1 VGRRQHVL
9 VRPLLPLA
17 AACAALVAAA
27 LPAGAA
33 GAPPSPY
40 TYTVHVAPQNSGS
53 SASHSAYENAVEPSI
68 GADWTS
74 GLTAF
79 QADLGTY
86 FVAFDDR
93 SRPATATWTERSPV
107 TSAETLDPILYTD
120 NQGTP
125 AAPLG
130 TRTIVSQLAGTT
142 SLSSTT
148 DDAGVTYLPDSSGQT
163 SGVDHQT
170 VGGGPYAAFPPTGTT
185 GLYPSSGP
193 KRAIYYCSQDV
204 ATAFCERSDNGG
216 TTFGPPVP
224 IYTVSP
230 GVATGCQGLHGHV
243 RVRPD
248 GVVLVP
254 NKNCGTDVGSLPGSS
269 VNRQAVA
276 ENTDNNTT
284 AAGWS
289 IDVVPDSTAGV
300 TDPST
305 AADASNTM
313 YFGYGDGGGH
323 AKIAVKRAGSGWS
336 SSVDVGALVGVEQ
349 TAFPDVIAGSA
360 GRAAFAF
367 LGSTTPTTKGIRGV
381 DRGFAG
387 VWEAYIART
396 VDSGVTWS
404 VQKVTTDSAFPVQK
418 GCLQLGGSCTHR
430 NLYDFT
436 DITVDRL
443 GRVEYGFADGCVQQA
458 DGSTKGCRD
467 GSSTTGDTSSDDTN
481 VGSIARQECGPS
493 LFAEQDAA
501 LSAACNAAIEAA
513 PAMPEAPSAPL
524 LITGGLVA
532 TGGAV
537 WWRRRTRA
545 SR

>member
-1 VGRRQHVL
+1 VVRRQHVL
-9 VRPLLPLA
+9 VRPLLHAGSCVRSPRRG
-17 AACAALVAAA
+17 
-27 LPAGAA
+27 GAA
-33 GAPPSPY
+33 RGRCGCPPSPY
-40 TYTVHVAPQNSGS
+40 TYTVHVAPQNRGS
-53 SASHSAYENAVEPSI
+53 TASHSAYENAVEPSI

-93 SRPATATWTERSPV
+93 SRPARATWTERSPV

-148 DDAGVTYLPDSSGQT
+148 DDAGLTYLPDSSGQT
-163 SGVDHQT
+163 SGVGHQT
-170 VGGGPYAAFPPTGTT
+170 VGGGPYAAFPPTGTA

-243 RVRPD
+243 RVRPG

-254 NKNCGTDVGSLPGSS
+254 NKNCGTDVGSLPGST

-289 IDVVPDSTAGV
+289 NDVVPDSTAGV

-305 AADASNTM
+305 TADASNTM
-313 YFGYGDGGGH
+313 YFGYGDGVGD

-367 LGSTTPTTKGIRGV
+367 LGSTTPTTMGIRGV

-418 GCLQLGGSCTHR
+418 GAASNWAAAAPTAISTISPTSRWTGW
-430 NLYDFT
+430 
-436 DITVDRL
+436 
-443 GRVEYGFADGCVQQA
+443 DGW
-458 DGSTKGCRD
+458 STASPTAA
-467 GSSTTGDTSSDDTN
+467 SSRPTAAPRAAGTARAPPVTPPATTRTS
-481 VGSIARQECGPS
+481 GPS
-493 LFAEQDAA
+493 PAR
-501 LSAACNAAIEAA
+501 SAGQACSRSRTPPCPR
-513 PAMPEAPSAPL
+513 PATPRPRL
-524 LITGGLVA
+524 HRQCRKH
-532 TGGAV
+532 
-537 WWRRRTRA
+537 RRRRC
-545 SR
+545 